1 MVASMPRASAPQCA
15 GDVVDALRAIAL
27 QLQSFADLL
36 ADPSEPAAGQSLG
49 SDDEPTPA
57 QKARLEDALARH
69 RRRAKQAQRGR
80 GKP

>member
-1 MVASMPRASAPQCA
+1 MPRASAPKCA
-15 GDVVDALRAIAL
+15 DDVADVLRAIAL
-27 QLQSFADLL
+27 QLQSL
-36 ADPSEPAAGQSLG
+36 ADFFAGVSEPAAGQSLG

-69 RRRAKQAQRGR
+69 RRRAKQPQRGR